1 MAYFERTRGPTMTDS
16 PRSDNLTWHEGR
28 VSAAQRAELLGH
40 EAACVWMSGLSG
52 SGKSTLARRLEELL
66 THRGVQAYV
75 LDGDNLRMG
84 LNRDLGFS
92 DADRT
97 ENIRRVA
104 EVARL
109 LVDSGAIVL
118 CAFISPFRADR
129 ESARGLID
137 ERFIEVYLN
146 PGLAACEERD
156 PKGLYLRARRGEID
170 SFTGISSPYEAPE
183 APELELDTSVQSI
196 EESCQTVLGWL
207 EDHAVIPSRT
217 DS

>member
-1 MAYFERTRGPTMTDS
+1 MTDPTS
-16 PRSDNLTWHEGR
+16 SSNLTWHEGR
-28 VSAAQRAELLGH
+28 VTAEQRAELLGH
-40 EAACVWMSGLSG
+40 QSACLWLSGLSG

-66 THRGVQAYV
+66 TSRGILAYV

-109 LVDSGAIVL
+109 LVDSGAVVL

-129 ESARGLID
+129 ESARALMSG
-137 ERFIEVYLN
+137 RFVEVFLN

-156 PKGLYLRARRGEID
+156 PKGLYLRARQGEID
-170 SFTGISSPYEAPE
+170 SFTGVSSPYEAPE
-183 APELELDTSVQSI
+183 AAELELDTNLQSI
-196 EESCQTVLGWL
+196 EESSHTVLNWL
-207 EDHAVIPSRT
+207 EERAVIPSR
-217 DS
+217 SAS